1 MSDLAL
7 DDSFYKTISNFDKN
21 FTETLVQL
29 LTAIS
34 ELNAETKLLHIL
46 YRSVY
51 VVYIGLSTRVSVY
64 RWGMFT
70 LELPSRLWE
79 NPNYSFCNTLLL
91 LITFAFQSKCE
102 WHVIT

>member
-1 MSDLAL
+1 MVLQMVAQHVSDLAL

-46 YRSVY
+46 YRY
-51 VVYIGLSTRVSVY
+51 ALAHAKFDAGH
-64 RWGMFT
+64 
-70 LELPSRLWE
+70 
-79 NPNYSFCNTLLL
+79 CN
-91 LITFAFQSKCE
+91 I
-102 WHVIT
+102 V

>member
-51 VVYIGLSTRVSVY
+51 AVYICLSTGVSVY
-64 RWGMFT
+64 KWGIYT
-70 LELPSRLWE
+70 LERPSRLWK
-79 NPNYSFCNTLLL
+79 NNNDSFCNTLLL
-91 LITFAFQSKCE
+91 FITFASQSKCE
-102 WHVIT
+102 WHVIS

>member
-51 VVYIGLSTRVSVY
+51 VVCYIFPRVILY
-64 RWGMFT
+64 TF
-70 LELPSRLWE
+70 
-79 NPNYSFCNTLLL
+79 LLL
-91 LITFAFQSKCE
+91 LIMVVSGMRF
-102 WHVIT
+102 WG